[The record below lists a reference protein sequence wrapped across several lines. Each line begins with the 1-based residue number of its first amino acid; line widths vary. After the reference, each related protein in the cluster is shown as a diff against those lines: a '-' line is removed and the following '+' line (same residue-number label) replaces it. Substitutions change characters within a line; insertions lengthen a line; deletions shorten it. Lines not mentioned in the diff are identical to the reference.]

1 MRDQCNHCAVK
12 ICLIYFT
19 LHCHDHHKKR
29 EQILTYHHHLI
40 HTVSRWCRTQCIGNI
55 GVYIGGNIDKISTLE
70 ILLRNKS
77 CGFETGADE
86 ESRESQP
93 AESKYQ
99 PVVGFD
105 FGILV

>member
-1 MRDQCNHCAVK
+1 MKN
-12 ICLIYFT
+12 
-19 LHCHDHHKKR
+19 
-29 EQILTYHHHLI
+29 
-40 HTVSRWCRTQCIGNI
+40 TQCIGNL
-55 GVYIGGNIDKISTLE
+55 GGNLGGNIGGNIDKILTLQ

-86 ESRESQP
+86 ESRERQP